1 MTEKLDFEIERRGD
15 LYFIKLRP
23 DIPPGELPSFTLCFT
38 APVDWQDAS
47 DIRPWER
54 VVSVLASE
62 ILRLRS
68 E

>member
-1 MTEKLDFEIERRGD
+1 MTEKLDFEIERRGN
-15 LYFIKLRP
+15 LYFVKLCP
-23 DIPPGELPSFTLCFT
+23 DIPLGERPSFTLCFT